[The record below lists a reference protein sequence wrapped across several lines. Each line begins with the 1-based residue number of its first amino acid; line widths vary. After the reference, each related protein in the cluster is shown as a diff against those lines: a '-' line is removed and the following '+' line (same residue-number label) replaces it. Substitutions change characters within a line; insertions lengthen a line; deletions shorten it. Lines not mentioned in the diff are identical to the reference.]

1 MLAASGPI
9 AVSFVDK
16 LSISFATGNLVS
28 LLDTKAITLR
38 SMMLAGVLFSVAFSQ
53 LAAVAEDP
61 EQILRQA
68 TEAAQ
73 RGEHDRSIRLF
84 SQAIESSPS
93 QTIAWYL
100 RGRENF
106 RAGRVSESVTDFDKY
121 VELEPNAESRQW
133 ERGISYYYAG
143 KFAQGAKQFENY
155 QKFHDQDVENSTW
168 RYLCVARESSVE
180 KARTTLLPIQYDPR
194 VPMMQI
200 YGLYQGKLKPD
211 DVLAA
216 ANDNPPNRESLNQ
229 RLFYA
234 HLYIGLWYEAAGN
247 AAEAKRH
254 ILEAERHKIAHYMW
268 DVAHVHAQRLG
279 QEAK

>member
-1 MLAASGPI
+1 MHLCNPVKQVRRACEIVPI
-9 AVSFVDK
+9 V
-16 LSISFATGNLVS
+16 N
-28 LLDTKAITLR
+28 LDTKATTLR
-38 SMMLAGVLFSVAFSQ
+38 SMVLASVVLTVALSQ
-53 LAAVAEDP
+53 LVASAQDL
-61 EQILRQA
+61 EQLLRQA

-84 SQAIESSPS
+84 TQVIESSPS
-93 QTIAWYL
+93 DNIAWYL

-106 RAGRVSESVTDFDKY
+106 RAGKISESVADFDKY

-143 KFAQGAKQFENY
+143 KFAAGARQFETY

-168 RYLCVARESSVE
+168 RYLCVARESNVE
-180 KARTTLLPIQYDPR
+180 KARTTLLPIQFDPR

-200 YGLYQGKLKPD
+200 FGLYQGKLKPE

-216 ANDNPPNRESLNQ
+216 ANENPPNADALNQ

-234 HLYIGLWYEAAGN
+234 HLYIGLWHEAAGN

-268 DVAHVHAQRLG
+268 DVAHIHAQRLG
-279 QEAK
+279 KEPLGKEAK